1 MIHEFLSQLDQL
13 FLYNIYFVVKVNK
26 VRNKVRIFYPL
37 ANNELFSLQKDKYLY
52 LSHVQASFCKI
63 QYRYQTYTCA
73 LAFML

>member
-1 MIHEFLSQLDQL
+1 MNSYHSLINYFYT
-13 FLYNIYFVVKVNK
+13 FNIYFFVKV
-26 VRNKVRIFYPL
+26 NKVRIFYPL